1 MSRRVCVAGSVET
14 AQLFE
19 SMAPRPDQPL
29 TVHVVS
35 HTHWDREWYHPVGRF
50 RQRLVALIDALLDD
64 HEDAAPFLL
73 DGQAIVLEDYLAIRP
88 ERRDELAA
96 RLRSGSL
103 EAGPWYVLADELIP
117 SGESLVR
124 NLLAGRAVLESLG
137 ATAPQLLYSPDA
149 FGHPAMLPALA
160 CGFGMPVII
169 LWRGYGGAAHPRGDV
184 ARWCA
189 PDGSCVL
196 LYHLSPDGYEL
207 GASLPVQAEEA
218 LARWASLRAV
228 LEPRA
233 TLGEVLLP
241 NGADHHARQPDRARA
256 VRALGDT
263 AAPDR
268 VRLSSLAEFGRA
280 LVSAAA
286 LADASA
292 ASHPAPFPTVRG
304 ELRDSY
310 GYTWALQGTFGTRS
324 ALKRRAARAER
335 SLLRNT
341 EPWVALAE
349 RARRT
354 ERAALMHAAWKTL
367 LACQPHD
374 TLCGCSVDGVAHA
387 MSARLDD
394 VEVQSAGLREDAL
407 FDLIGYDAVATR
419 AAAGAWRSAVVVC
432 NPAVRARGGVAAVDV
447 QVVRDHVRVGPGSAG
462 ATEMPIGTPSP
473 GWTLDGGAIA
483 VQALANTRR
492 HERLESPLHYPW
504 DDLVESTAALIWV
517 PAIAGYGTRAFSL
530 AEGEPQATAAPPREV
545 RARGRAIENEF
556 MRVDVDQRGVVALTT
571 LDGTHAID
579 SLLSIEATEDAGD
592 LYTPSLRGEPSFAEL
607 SGPRPGLRGPLRATL
622 VIPWRVEPHPDIR
635 LQRPE
640 SAAGT
645 LTITLDA
652 GARHLGIEVNGV
664 NEMRNHRVR
673 LHIATNVRNAEAF
686 ADAAFGP
693 VRREPIVAPPGSAE
707 IPPPTAPLARY
718 VSLASAHRGAT
729 IYSDGLGEYEA
740 LSDGT
745 VAVTLLRAVG
755 ELSRND
761 LPERPGHAG
770 WPAPTPEAQEQG
782 PFAGCFALLPH
793 GPRDDATITL
803 IEHTADDV
811 LHPLAGRTVRSAT
824 PLRVVTEGV
833 TLEGDGLALSTIK
846 SSEDGAWLVLRC
858 VNLTEREIGGAWIL
872 GAPVREARHS
882 RLDEQPAEL
891 LRIQDNRVPFA
902 AAPRAIVTLL
912 VR

>member
-1 MSRRVCVAGSVET
+1 
-14 AQLFE
+14 
-19 SMAPRPDQPL
+19 MAPRPDQPL

-64 HEDAAPFLL
+64 RDDVAPFLL
-73 DGQAIVLEDYLAIRP
+73 DGQAIVVEDYLAVRP

-124 NLLAGRAVLESLG
+124 NLLAGRAVLDSLG
-137 ATAPQLLYSPDA
+137 AAAPPVLYSPDA
-149 FGHPAMLPALA
+149 FGHPAMLPAVA
-160 CGFGMPVII
+160 CGFGMPLII
-169 LWRGYGGAAHPRGDV
+169 LWRGYGGPAHPRGDV

-207 GASLPVQAEEA
+207 GASLPARSQDAR
-218 LARWASLRAV
+218 ARWARLRAV

-233 TLGEVLLP
+233 SLGDVLLP

-256 VRALGDT
+256 VHAL
-263 AAPDR
+263 AESARPAV

-280 LVSAAA
+280 IVDAAA
-286 LADASA
+286 RTRTQPTPL
-292 ASHPAPFPTVRG
+292 PTVRD

-310 GYTWALQGTFGTRS
+310 GYTWTLQGTFATRS

-354 ERAALMHAAWKTL
+354 ERAALMRAAWKAL

-374 TLCGCSVDGVAHA
+374 TLCGCSVDAVARA
-387 MSARLDD
+387 MVARLDD
-394 VEVQSAGLREDAL
+394 VEAQSAGLREDAL

-419 AAAGAWRSAVVVC
+419 ATAGAWSSAVVVC
-432 NPAVRARGGVAAVDV
+432 NPAARARGGVAAVEV
-447 QVVRDHVRVGPGSAG
+447 CVVRDHVRVGPGSAG
-462 ATEMPIGTPSP
+462 ATEMPIGAPSP
-473 GWTLDGGAIA
+473 VWSLERGTIPAQTLAS
-483 VQALANTRR
+483 TRR
-492 HERLESPLHYPW
+492 HDRLESPQHYPW
-504 DDLVESTAALIWV
+504 DDLVESSAALIWV
-517 PAIAGYGTRAFSL
+517 PPIAGYGTRAFSITN
-530 AEGEPQATAAPPREV
+530 GESDAASAPSEV
-545 RARGRAIENEF
+545 RASGRTMENEF
-556 MRVDVDQRGVVALTT
+556 MRVEVDQRGVVALST
-571 LDGTHAID
+571 LDGSHAIA
-579 SLLSIEATEDAGD
+579 SLIAIEATEDAGD
-592 LYTPSLRGEPSFAEL
+592 LYTPSLRGEPSLAEL
-607 SGPRPGLRGPLRATL
+607 SAPRPGLRGPLRATL
-622 VIPWRVEPHPDIR
+622 VIPWRVEPHADIR

-640 SAAGT
+640 SASGAVT
-645 LTITLDA
+645 LTLDA
-652 GARHLGIEVNGV
+652 AARHLGIEVNGV

-673 LHIATNVRNAEAF
+673 LHLATNVHDAEVF

-707 IPPPTAPLARY
+707 IPPSTAPLGRY
-718 VSLASAHRGAT
+718 VTLASGQRGAT

-740 LSDGT
+740 MRGGV
-745 VAVTLLRAVG
+745 VALTLLRAVG

-782 PFAGCFALLPH
+782 PFSGCFALLPH
-793 GPRDDATITL
+793 GPRDDATIAL

-811 LHPLAGRTVRSAT
+811 LHPLAGRTVRSAG
-824 PLRVVTEGV
+824 PLHAETRGV
-833 TLEGDGLALSTIK
+833 TLEGEGLALSTIK
-846 SSEDGAWLVLRC
+846 TSEDGAWLVLRC
-858 VNLTEREIGGAWIL
+858 VNLTQREISGAWTL
-872 GAPVREARHS
+872 GAPVHEARTS
-882 RLDEQPAEL
+882 RLDEQPGEL
-891 LRIQDNRVPFA
+891 LGIQDDRVPFA
-902 AAPRAIVTLL
+902 ASPRAIVTLL

>member
-1 MSRRVCVAGSVET
+1 
-14 AQLFE
+14 
-19 SMAPRPDQPL
+19 MAPRPDQPL

-50 RQRLVALIDALLDD
+50 RQRLVTLIDALLDD
-64 HEDAAPFLL
+64 HDDVAPFLL

-137 ATAPQLLYSPDA
+137 ATAPQVLYSPDS
-149 FGHPAMLPALA
+149 FGHPAMLPAIA
-160 CGFGMPVII
+160 CGFGMPLII
-169 LWRGYGGAAHPRGDV
+169 LWRGYGGATHPRGDV

-189 PDGSCVL
+189 ADGSSVV

-207 GASLPVQAEEA
+207 GASLPVQHEDVG
-218 LARWASLRAV
+218 ARWASLRAV

-233 TLGEVLLP
+233 TLREVMLP
-241 NGADHHARQPDRARA
+241 NGADHHARQPDRTRA
-256 VRALGDT
+256 VHELASRAT
-263 AAPDR
+263 PDVVR
-268 VRLSSLAEFGRA
+268 VASLAGFGQA
-280 LVSAAA
+280 IVSAAA
-286 LADASA
+286 SA
-292 ASHPAPFPTVRG
+292 HARPLPTVRG

-335 SLLRNT
+335 VLLRHT

-349 RARRT
+349 RARPKK
-354 ERAALMHAAWKTL
+354 RAALVRAAWKTL

-374 TLCGCSVDGVAHA
+374 TLCGCSVDAVARA
-387 MSARLDD
+387 MSARLED

-407 FDLIGYDAVATR
+407 FDLIGYDALATR
-419 AAAGAWRSAVVVC
+419 AAAGAWTSSVVVC
-432 NPAVRARGGVAAVDV
+432 NPSARARGGIAAVDV
-447 QVVRDHVRVGPGSAG
+447 QIVRDHVRVGPGSG
-462 ATEMPIGTPSP
+462 DATEMPIGAPSP
-473 GWTLDGGAIA
+473 TWALELGTIP
-483 VQALANTRR
+483 VQILASTRR
-492 HERLESPLHYPW
+492 HDRIESPQHYPW
-504 DDLVESTAALIWV
+504 DDLVESSAALIWV
-517 PAIAGYGTRAFSL
+517 PPVAGYGTRAFSL
-530 AEGEPQATAAPPREV
+530 TEGQPATAAAPPREV
-545 RARGRAIENEF
+545 RARGRSIENEF
-556 MRVDVDQRGVVALTT
+556 LRVDVDQRGVVTLST
-571 LDGTHAID
+571 LDGVHAIA
-579 SLLSIEATEDAGD
+579 SLLSIEATSDAGD

-607 SGPRPGLRGPLRATL
+607 SAPRPWLRGPLRASL
-622 VIPWRVEPHPDIR
+622 VIPWRVEPHADIR

-645 LTITLDA
+645 ITITVDA
-652 GARHLGIEVNGV
+652 GARHLGLEVSGV

-673 LHIATNVRNAEAF
+673 LHISTDVRDAEVF

-718 VSLASAHRGAT
+718 VTLNSGDRGAS

-740 LSDGT
+740 LRDGT
-745 VAVTLLRAVG
+745 VAITLFRAVG

-782 PFAGCFALLPH
+782 PFTGCFAILPH
-793 GPRDDATITL
+793 GARDEGTIAL
-803 IEHTADDV
+803 IERTCDDV
-811 LHPLAGRTVRSAT
+811 LHPLVGRTVRSAT
-824 PLRVVTEGV
+824 TLSAETEGV
-833 TLEGDGLALSTIK
+833 TLEGDALALSTIK
-846 SSEDGAWLVLRC
+846 TSEDGAWLVLRC
-858 VNLTEREIGGAWIL
+858 VNLTERESSGAWAL
-872 GAPVREARHS
+872 GAPAHEACASH
-882 RLDEQPAEL
+882 LDEQPGEL
-891 LRIQDNRVPFA
+891 LRIQDNRIAFT
-902 AAPRAIVTLL
+902 AAPRGIVTVL

>member
-1 MSRRVCVAGSVET
+1 
-14 AQLFE
+14 
-19 SMAPRPDQPL
+19 MAPSPDQPL

-64 HEDAAPFLL
+64 HDDLAPFLL

-88 ERRDELAA
+88 ERREELAA
-96 RLRSGSL
+96 RLRLGSL

-124 NLLAGRAVLESLG
+124 NLLAGRAVLDSLG
-137 ATAPQLLYSPDA
+137 ASAPQLLYSPDA
-149 FGHPAMLPALA
+149 FGHPAMLPAIA
-160 CGFGMPVII
+160 CGFGMPLII
-169 LWRGYGGAAHPRGDV
+169 LWRGFGGAGHPRGDA

-196 LYHLSPDGYEL
+196 IYHLSPDGYEL
-207 GASLPVQAEEA
+207 GASLPVKSEDARV
-218 LARWASLRAV
+218 RWASLRAV

-241 NGADHHARQPDRARA
+241 NGADHHARQLSRARA
-256 VRALGDT
+256 VHVLAD
-263 AAPDR
+263 AARPDV
-268 VRLSSLAEFGRA
+268 VRLSSLAELGHA
-280 LVSAAA
+280 IVAAA
-286 LADASA
+286 ARAAATEASRD
-292 ASHPAPFPTVRG
+292 PAPLPTVYG

-310 GYTWALQGTFGTRS
+310 GYTWALQGTFATRS
-324 ALKRRAARAER
+324 SLKRRAARAER

-349 RARRT
+349 RLRPM
-354 ERAALMHAAWKTL
+354 ERAALMNAAWKTL

-374 TLCGCSVDGVAHA
+374 TLCGCAVDAVARA
-387 MSARLDD
+387 MSARLED

-419 AAAGAWRSAVVVC
+419 AAAGAWSSAVVVC
-432 NPAVRARGGVAAVDV
+432 NPAARLRGGIAAVDV
-447 QVVRDHVRVGPGSAG
+447 QVVRDHVRVGLGSAG
-462 ATEMPIGTPSP
+462 APEMPIGAPSA
-473 GWTLDGGAIA
+473 GWMLERGAIP
-483 VQALANTRR
+483 VQTLASTRR
-492 HERLESPLHYPW
+492 HDRLESPQHYPW

-517 PAIAGYGTRAFSL
+517 PPIPGYGTRAFTL
-530 AEGEPQATAAPPREV
+530 AEGESNASAAPPKEV
-545 RARGRAIENEF
+545 RASGRTIENEF
-556 MRVDVDQRGVVALTT
+556 MRIDVDQRGVVALSTA
-571 LDGTHAID
+571 DGVHAID
-579 SLLSIEATEDAGD
+579 SLISIEATEDAGD

-607 SGPRPGLRGPLRATL
+607 SAPRPGLRGPLRATL
-622 VIPWRVEPHPDIR
+622 VIPWRVEPHADVR
-635 LQRPE
+635 LQRPA

-645 LTITLDA
+645 VTLTLDA
-652 GARHLGIEVNGV
+652 GARHLGVEVNGV

-673 LHIATNVRNAEAF
+673 LHIATNVRDAEVI

-693 VRREPIVAPPGSAE
+693 IRRAPIVAPTESAE

-718 VSLASAHRGAT
+718 VTLTASHRGAT

-740 LSDGT
+740 LDDGT
-745 VAVTLLRAVG
+745 VALTLLRAVG

-782 PFAGCFALLPH
+782 PFTGCFALLPH
-793 GPRDDATITL
+793 GPRDDATIAI

-824 PLRVVTEGV
+824 ALRLQTDGV
-833 TLEGDGLALSTIK
+833 TLEGDGLGLSTIK
-846 SSEDGAWLVLRC
+846 TSEDGAWMVLRC
-858 VNLTEREIGGAWIL
+858 VNLTEREITGAWRF
-872 GAPVREARHS
+872 GAPVREARRS
-882 RLDEQPAEL
+882 RLDERPEEL

-902 AAPRAIVTLL
+902 ALPRTIVTLL